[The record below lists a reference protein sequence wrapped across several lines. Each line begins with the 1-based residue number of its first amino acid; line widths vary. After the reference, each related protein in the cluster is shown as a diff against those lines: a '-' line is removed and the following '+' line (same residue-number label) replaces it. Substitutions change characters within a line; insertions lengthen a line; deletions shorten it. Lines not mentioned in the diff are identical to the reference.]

1 MGAHFALAPAM
12 VIGRCLAY
20 CVHPAAAWLRLPR
33 RGRVLLL
40 TAYFGAGYMLTLT
53 ALLII

>member
-40 TAYFGAGYMLTLT
+40 TAYFGAGYMLTLAT
-53 ALLII
+53 LLII